1 MQWLLMQVRD
11 GQTDDPYIR
20 SAVEAR
26 STNFRR
32 LLTEA
37 WRVSFVADRK
47 QSVLSFHTVFIHK

>member
-1 MQWLLMQVRD
+1 MQVRD